1 MPNIDRR
8 WRASSRALRITTHDQ
23 GISSPP
29 GVPVERTGTGSRSE
43 NGLPVAQRGVA
54 AKFCRYS
61 VSADA
66 VFESARQKERMNHTE
81 RAIRDAAEKGGYGYR
96 WWKANDLED
105 DEGYN
110 ALPMRALTE
119 HLQDPEFWKGLG
131 RARDWQ
137 DTGAWLFH
145 WHRFIDH
152 IAFGKEVESFFS
164 SL

>member
-1 MPNIDRR
+1 MQTVVRR
-8 WRASSRALRITTHDQ
+8 EHQS
-23 GISSPP
+23 
-29 GVPVERTGTGSRSE
+29 ERTE
-43 NGLPVAQRGVA
+43 
-54 AKFCRYS
+54 
-61 VSADA
+61 
-66 VFESARQKERMNHTE
+66 MNHTGQ
-81 RAIRDAAEKGGYGYR
+81 AIRDAAERGGYGYR

-105 DEGYN
+105 NAGYN

>member
-1 MPNIDRR
+1 MQMWVENV
-8 WRASSRALRITTHDQ
+8 SR
-23 GISSPP
+23 
-29 GVPVERTGTGSRSE
+29 
-43 NGLPVAQRGVA
+43 
-54 AKFCRYS
+54 
-61 VSADA
+61 
-66 VFESARQKERMNHTE
+66 KERMNHTGQ
-81 RAIRDAAEKGGYGYR
+81 AIRDAAEKGGYGYR

-105 DEGYN
+105 NAGYN

-119 HLQDPEFWKGLG
+119 HLQDPEFWKALG